1 MHDRSL
7 TKRNY
12 KLAALLFLIIG
23 VLLVASMLLTH
34 VVTLGS

>member
-12 KLAALLFLIIG
+12 KLAA
-23 VLLVASMLLTH
+23 VLLLIVAIILVVSMVLTR
-34 VVTLGS
+34 VFVLGS